1 MHNFRE
7 LDIWKKS
14 IEFSKKTIL
23 ITKDFPFSE
32 LYGLVSQM
40 NRASISIPSSIPEG
54 ASRDSNKDFNRFLQI
69 AIGSAFELETQI
81 ILGAEF
87 SFIPQVKANELINE
101 LYEIQRMMNGF
112 RLKLKI

>member
-40 NRASISIPSSIPEG
+40 NRASISIPSGIP
-54 ASRDSNKDFNRFLQI
+54 
-69 AIGSAFELETQI
+69 
-81 ILGAEF
+81 
-87 SFIPQVKANELINE
+87 
-101 LYEIQRMMNGF
+101 
-112 RLKLKI
+112 

>member
-1 MHNFRE
+1 
-7 LDIWKKS
+7 
-14 IEFSKKTIL
+14 
-23 ITKDFPFSE
+23 
-32 LYGLVSQM
+32 
-40 NRASISIPSSIPEG
+40 
-54 ASRDSNKDFNRFLQI
+54 LQI

-101 LYEIQRMMNGF
+101 LNEIQRMMNGF